1 MTLTQPRP
9 TPESSASSPWT
20 DAAFMALPNDG
31 HRYEIVNHQLID
43 LGNSGALHG
52 YICSTLIILL
62 GSYIRSQKPGLLFD
76 SSTGFKMQ
84 NGNTRSPDLAFFA
97 KNRLQGFT
105 TLPTGFLE
113 GAPDLAVEV
122 LLPGLSPGNTVEEID
137 GKITE
142 YFANGT
148 RLMWVINPKQRYIL
162 VYRSPQE
169 PDRLLKT
176 ADRLDGEAI
185 IPGFSLPIAELFQE
199 LDF

>member
-1 MTLTQPRP
+1 MPLTQPRP

-20 DAAFMALPNDG
+20 DAAFMALANDS
-31 HRYEIVNHQLID
+31 HRYELVNHQLID
-43 LGNSGALHG
+43 LGNFGALHG

-62 GSYIRSQKPGLLFD
+62 GSYIRSQKLGFLFD

-97 KNRLQGFT
+97 KNRLQGLT

-122 LLPGLSPGNTVEEID
+122 LSPGNTVEEID

>member
-1 MTLTQPRP
+1 MTLTQPRS
-9 TPESSASSPWT
+9 TPESTSSPPWT

-31 HRYEIVNHQLID
+31 HRYEIVNNQLID
-43 LGNSGALHG
+43 IGNSGALHG
-52 YICSTLIILL
+52 HICSTLMILL
-62 GSYIRSQKPGLLFD
+62 GSYIRSQKLGLLFD

-84 NGNTRSPDLAFFA
+84 NGNRRSPDLAFFA
-97 KNRLQGFT
+97 KNRLQGLT

-122 LLPGLSPGNTVEEID
+122 LSPGNTVEEID

-148 RLMWVINPKQRYIL
+148 RLMWVINPQQRYIL

>member
-1 MTLTQPRP
+1 M
-9 TPESSASSPWT
+9 
-20 DAAFMALPNDG
+20 
-31 HRYEIVNHQLID
+31 
-43 LGNSGALHG
+43 
-52 YICSTLIILL
+52 ILL
-62 GSYIRSQKPGLLFD
+62 GSYIRSQKLGLLFD

-84 NGNTRSPDLAFFA
+84 NGNRRSPDLAFFA
-97 KNRLQGFT
+97 KNRLQGLA

-122 LLPGLSPGNTVEEID
+122 LSPGNTVEEID

-148 RLMWVINPKQRYIL
+148 RLMWVINPQQRYIW

>member
-1 MTLTQPRP
+1 MTLTQPRS
-9 TPESSASSPWT
+9 TPESTSSPPWT

-31 HRYEIVNHQLID
+31 HRYELVNNQLID
-43 LGNSGALHG
+43 MGNSGALHG
-52 YICSTLIILL
+52 HICSTLMILL
-62 GSYIRSQKPGLLFD
+62 GSYIRSQKLGLLFD

-97 KNRLQGFT
+97 KNRLQGLT

-122 LLPGLSPGNTVEEID
+122 LSPGNTVEEID

-148 RLMWVINPKQRYIL
+148 RLMWVINPQQRYIL

-176 ADRLDGEAI
+176 ADHLTGEDV
-185 IPGFSLPIAELFQE
+185 IPGFSLPITELFQE
-199 LDF
+199 LEF

>member
-1 MTLTQPRP
+1 MPLTQPRP
-9 TPESSASSPWT
+9 TPESSVSSPWT

-43 LGNSGALHG
+43 MGNSGALHG
-52 YICSTLIILL
+52 YICSTLMILL
-62 GSYIRSQKPGLLFD
+62 GSYIRSQKLGFLFD

-97 KNRLQGFT
+97 KDRLQGLT

-122 LLPGLSPGNTVEEID
+122 LSPGNTVEEID

-148 RLMWVINPKQRYIL
+148 RLMWVINPQQRYIL

-176 ADRLDGEAI
+176 TDHLDGEDVFI
-185 IPGFSLPIAELFQE
+185 GFQLPIAELFQGLE
-199 LDF
+199 L

>member
-1 MTLTQPRP
+1 MTLTQPRS
-9 TPESSASSPWT
+9 TSESTSSPPWT

-31 HRYEIVNHQLID
+31 HRYELVNNQLID
-43 LGNSGALHG
+43 IGNSGALDGH
-52 YICSTLIILL
+52 ICSALMILL
-62 GSYIRSQKPGLLFD
+62 GSYIRSQKLGLLFD

-97 KNRLQGFT
+97 KNRLQGLT

-122 LLPGLSPGNTVEEID
+122 LSPGNTVEEID

-148 RLMWVINPKQRYIL
+148 RLMWVINPQQRYIL

>member
-1 MTLTQPRP
+1 
-9 TPESSASSPWT
+9 
-20 DAAFMALPNDG
+20 MALPNDG

-43 LGNSGALHG
+43 MGNSGALHG
-52 YICSTLIILL
+52 YICSTLMILL
-62 GSYIRSQKPGLLFD
+62 GSYIRSQKLGFLFD

-97 KNRLQGFT
+97 KDRLQGLT

-122 LLPGLSPGNTVEEID
+122 LSPGNTVEEID

-148 RLMWVINPKQRYIL
+148 RLMWVINPQQRYIL

-176 ADRLDGEAI
+176 TDHLDGEDVFI
-185 IPGFSLPIAELFQE
+185 GFQLPIAELFQGLE
-199 LDF
+199 L